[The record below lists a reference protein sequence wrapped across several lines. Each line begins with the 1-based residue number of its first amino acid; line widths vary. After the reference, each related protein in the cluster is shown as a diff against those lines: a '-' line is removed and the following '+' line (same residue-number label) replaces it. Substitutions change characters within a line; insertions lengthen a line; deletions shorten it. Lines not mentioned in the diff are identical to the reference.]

1 MRPDIQSLWM
11 EARSGRLGRP
21 FMVGPK
27 VPPQRVAALRKSF
40 MTMVRDPKFL
50 AEAKKFKIDIDPLSG
65 EDLQTLIAGLANH
78 PNSVF
83 ERRRKLTKLRSHVNS
98 D

>member
-1 MRPDIQSLWM
+1 MGPDIQAMWM
-11 EARSGRLGRP
+11 EARPGRLGRP

-27 VPPQRVAALRKSF
+27 VLPQRVAALRKSF
-40 MTMVRDPKFL
+40 MTMVSGPKYL

-65 EDLQTLIAGLANH
+65 KDLQTLIAGLAKY

-83 ERRRKLTKLRSHVNS
+83 ERTRKLTKP
-98 D
+98 